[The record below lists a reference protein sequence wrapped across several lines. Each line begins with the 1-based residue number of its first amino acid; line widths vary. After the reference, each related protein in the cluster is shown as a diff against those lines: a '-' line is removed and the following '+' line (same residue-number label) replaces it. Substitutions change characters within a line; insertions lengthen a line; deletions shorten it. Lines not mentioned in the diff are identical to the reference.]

1 MANQK
6 FPQDLAIRF
15 SVGDAK
21 WLNERMTLRGST
33 FSIYRFVIVEL
44 KSGRSKFD

>member
-21 WLNERMTLRGST
+21 WLNERTEFFKLVVAQVLVR
-33 FSIYRFVIVEL
+33 RRV
-44 KSGRSKFD
+44 